1 MKLVFITDYT
11 QNVILFIINK
21 KHRKT
26 LIKCRL
32 TDKNLIKYNKLALV
46 FGGENKKS
54 YSNKSNQNLTAEDQ
68 LILLLSAF
76 N

>member
-32 TDKNLIKYNKLALV
+32 TKKIIKYNNLALT
-46 FGGENKKS
+46 FGGENKAS
-54 YSNKSNQNLTAEDQ
+54 YSIKSNQNFTA
-68 LILLLSAF
+68 
-76 N
+76 